1 MFPGD
6 YVRGKHLLLNMQGG
20 YPFTLQQGSV
30 GDLLGS
36 LSSYNHDLRGH
47 SERVSSLCVPMAL
60 RMGLRGKRLLY
71 LQLAAL
77 LHDVGKLDVP
87 PHILDKPGALSVEE
101 TLLVQDHSLRGEQML
116 RSVSMPE
123 RICQTV
129 RAHHERF
136 DGRGYPDGLVG
147 EEIPLEARIVQV
159 ADAYDAMTSQRPY
172 HEPLDIES
180 ALEEIRKKTGTQFDG
195 RVVQAFLEVVRNP
208 RGIKKKDTERGLS
221 IEFIKE
227 IEEF

>member
-1 MFPGD
+1 
-6 YVRGKHLLLNMQGG
+6 MQGG

-159 ADAYDAMTSQRPY
+159 ADAYDAMTEDRPY
-172 HEPLDIES
+172 RAAMPPEVARCWIES
-180 ALEEIRKKTGTQFDG
+180 LSGAYFDP
-195 RVVQAFLEVVRNP
+195 EVVDCFLRAEP
-208 RGIKKKDTERGLS
+208 V
-221 IEFIKE
+221 
-227 IEEF
+227 